1 MRLAPRSLAGRLTL
15 LLLLALAIAQGIAVF
30 LFAEERVEAVRH
42 AHRDNVMV
50 RAGTVARLLADTPNA
65 LHGPIVSAAST
76 DFVRFSLT
84 AEPLVG
90 EIGTGPRAE
99 AIARDLSVALGVG
112 RERIRVAPPWSRHR
126 HDRDRGDRGDRD
138 DRDDRDDHRRP
149 DSRDDDDEDDHHHG
163 PKRWR
168 RHWFTASVDMGDG
181 RWLNVAV
188 GPPPGAPPWG
198 RTFLLA
204 FVLSALGVAVVTVL
218 MGRRISKPMQRLAN
232 AADRLGR
239 GEEVGDL
246 PEAGPVEMRSTV
258 RAFNLMRERLDR
270 FVRDRTAMLAAISHD
285 LRTPITSLR
294 LHAELVDDERT
305 RTKIVA
311 ALDEMQRMTEETL
324 AFIREDMRQEE
335 TRTVDLHALVDS
347 VAADLADLGYE
358 IAVPEPAESAEPGRV
373 LVACRPVA
381 LRRAFRNLLENA
393 GAYGVRAAARI
404 VRDDAQVRVVI
415 EDEGPGIPEADLERV
430 FEPFVRLEESRSRDT
445 GGTGLGLAI
454 ARTIARGHGGDIR
467 LENREGRGLRA
478 TVALPCIGGA

>member
-1 MRLAPRSLAGRLTL
+1 MRLLPRSLAGRLTL

-30 LFAEERVEAVRH
+30 LFAGERIEAVRH

-50 RAGTVARLLADTPNA
+50 RAGTVARLLADTPHA

-84 AEPLVG
+84 REPLVG
-90 EIGTGPRAE
+90 EIGTGARAA
-99 AIARDLSVALGVG
+99 AIARDLAAAPDIE
-112 RERIRVAPPWSRHR
+112 RERVRVAPPWSRHR
-126 HDRDRGDRGDRD
+126 HDH
-138 DRDDRDDHRRP
+138 DRDDHERSDGRG
-149 DSRDDDDEDDHHHG
+149 DDDDDDHHHG

-168 RHWFTASVDMGDG
+168 RHWFTASVAMPDG
-181 RWLNVAV
+181 RWLNVSV

-204 FVLSALGVAVVTVL
+204 FALSALGVAVVTVL
-218 MGRRISKPMQRLAN
+218 MGRRISKPMQRLAT

-239 GEEVGDL
+239 GEELDDL
-246 PEAGPVEMRSTV
+246 PEAGPLEIRSTV
-258 RAFNLMRERLDR
+258 RAFNRMRERLDR

-294 LHAELVDDERT
+294 LHAELLDDERT
-305 RTKIVA
+305 RAKIVA

-324 AFIREDMRQEE
+324 AFIREDMRREE

-347 VAADLADLGYE
+347 VAADLAELGHE
-358 IAVPEPAESAEPGRV
+358 IAVAEFAHSARYPPMERA
-373 LVACRPVA
+373 LVACGPVA

-393 GAYGVRAAARI
+393 GAYGVRATARI
-404 VRDDAQVRVVI
+404 TRDDAGLHAVI
-415 EDEGPGIPEADLERV
+415 EDEGPGIPEVGLERV

-454 ARTIARGHGGDIR
+454 ARTIVRGHGGYIR
-467 LENREGRGLRA
+467 LQNREGGGLRA
-478 TVALPCIGGA
+478 TVTLPGVDGA

>member
-1 MRLAPRSLAGRLTL
+1 MRLAPGSLAGRLTL

-50 RAGTVARLLADTPNA
+50 RAGTVARLLADSPSA

-76 DFVRFSLT
+76 DFVRFTLT
-84 AEPLVG
+84 PEPLVG
-90 EIGTGPRAE
+90 EIGTGPRAA
-99 AIARDLSVALGVG
+99 AIARDLSTALGVG
-112 RERIRVAPPWSRHR
+112 RERVRVAPPWSRHR
-126 HDRDRGDRGDRD
+126 HERDRGDRD
-138 DRDDRDDHRRP
+138 DRPRPEGRDDEGEGDR
-149 DSRDDDDEDDHHHG
+149 HHG

-168 RHWFTASVDMGDG
+168 RHWFTASVAMPDG
-181 RWLNVAV
+181 HWLNVAV
-188 GPPPGAPPWG
+188 GSPPGAPPWG

-204 FVLSALGVAVVTVL
+204 FALSALGVAVVTVA
-218 MGRRISKPMQRLAN
+218 MGRRISKPMQRLA
-232 AADRLGR
+232 AAAGRLGR

-246 PEAGPVEMRSTV
+246 PEAGPVEIRRTV

-294 LHAELVDDERT
+294 LHAELVEDERT
-305 RTKIVA
+305 RAKIVA

-324 AFIREDMRQEE
+324 AFIREDMRREE
-335 TRTVDLHALVDS
+335 TRTVDLHALIDS
-347 VAADLADLGYE
+347 VAADLADLGHA
-358 IAVPEPAESAEPGRV
+358 ITVPEPAEPGRV

-393 GAYGVRAAARI
+393 GAYGVRATARI
-404 VRDDAQVRVVI
+404 ARDDAGLRVVI
-415 EDEGPGIPEADLERV
+415 EDEGPGIPESDLERV

-454 ARTIARGHGGDIR
+454 ARTIVRGHGGDIR
-467 LENREGRGLRA
+467 LENREGGGLRA
-478 TVALPCIGGA
+478 TVALPGVDGA

>member
-1 MRLAPRSLAGRLTL
+1 MRLLPRSLAGRLTL

-30 LFAEERVEAVRH
+30 LFAEERIEAVRH

-50 RAGTVARLLADTPNA
+50 RAGTVARLLADTPDA

-84 AEPLVG
+84 GESLVA
-90 EIGTGPRAE
+90 EIGTGARAA
-99 AIARDLSVALGVG
+99 AIARDLAAALDVE
-112 RERIRVAPPWSRHR
+112 RERVRVAPLWSRHR
-126 HDRDRGDRGDRD
+126 HDHDRHDH
-138 DRDDRDDHRRP
+138 DRDDHRRI
-149 DSRDDDDEDDHHHG
+149 DGRDGDDDDRHHG

-168 RHWFTASVDMGDG
+168 RHWFTASVAMHDG
-181 RWLNVAV
+181 SWLNIAV

-198 RTFLLA
+198 RTFLIA
-204 FVLSALGVAVVTVL
+204 FVLSALGVAAVTIL
-218 MGRRISKPMQRLAN
+218 MGRRISKPMRRLAT

-246 PEAGPVEMRSTV
+246 PEAGPVEIRSTV
-258 RAFNLMRERLDR
+258 GAFNLMRERLDR

-294 LHAELVDDERT
+294 LHAEFVDDERT

-311 ALDEMQRMTEETL
+311 VLDEMQRMTEETL

-335 TRTVDLHALVDS
+335 TRTVDLHALIDS
-347 VAADLADLGYE
+347 VAADLADLGHE
-358 IAVPEPAESAEPGRV
+358 ITVSDSTDSERV

-393 GAYGVRAAARI
+393 GAYGERATARI
-404 VRDDAQVRVVI
+404 VRDDAGLRVVI

-430 FEPFVRLEESRSRDT
+430 FEPFVRLEESRSRET

-454 ARTIARGHGGDIR
+454 ARTIVRGHGGDIR
-467 LENREGRGLRA
+467 LENREGGGLRA
-478 TVALPCIGGA
+478 TITLPGVDGA

>member
-50 RAGTVARLLADTPNA
+50 RAGTVARLLADTPSA

-76 DFVRFSLT
+76 DFVRFTLT
-84 AEPLVG
+84 PEPLVG
-90 EIGTGPRAE
+90 EIGTGPRA
-99 AIARDLSVALGVG
+99 ATIAHDLSAALGVG
-112 RERIRVAPPWSRHR
+112 RERVRVAPPWSRHR
-126 HDRDRGDRGDRD
+126 HEHDRSDRGDRGDRD
-138 DRDDRDDHRRP
+138 DRPRP
-149 DSRDDDDEDDHHHG
+149 DGRDDDGEGDRHHG

-168 RHWFTASVDMGDG
+168 RHWFTASVAMPDG
-181 RWLNVAV
+181 LWLNVAV

-204 FVLSALGVAVVTVL
+204 FALSALGVAVVTVA
-218 MGRRISKPMQRLAN
+218 MGRRISKPMQRLA
-232 AADRLGR
+232 AAAGRLGR

-246 PEAGPVEMRSTV
+246 PEAGPVELRSTV

-270 FVRDRTAMLAAISHD
+270 FVRDRTAMLAAVSHD

-294 LHAELVDDERT
+294 LHAELVEDERT
-305 RTKIVA
+305 RAKIVA

-324 AFIREDMRQEE
+324 AFIREDMRREE

-347 VAADLADLGYE
+347 VAADLADLGHA
-358 IAVPEPAESAEPGRV
+358 ISVPEPAAPGRV

-393 GAYGVRAAARI
+393 GAYGVRATARI
-404 VRDDAQVRVVI
+404 ARDDAGLRVVI
-415 EDEGPGIPEADLERV
+415 EDEGPGIPESDLERV

-454 ARTIARGHGGDIR
+454 ARTIVRRHGGDIR
-467 LENREGRGLRA
+467 LENREGGGLRA
-478 TVALPCIGGA
+478 TVALPGVDGA

>member
-1 MRLAPRSLAGRLTL
+1 MRLLPRSLAGRLTL

-30 LFAEERVEAVRH
+30 LFAEERIEAVRH
-42 AHRDNVMV
+42 AHRDNVMA

-65 LHGPIVSAAST
+65 LDGPIVSAAST
-76 DFVRFSLT
+76 EFVRFSLT
-84 AEPLVG
+84 EEPLVG
-90 EIGTGPRAE
+90 EIGTGPRA
-99 AIARDLSVALGVG
+99 ASIAHELASALDVG
-112 RERIRVAPPWSRHR
+112 RERIRVAPLWSRQR
-126 HDRDRGDRGDRD
+126 HERDRGDRD
-138 DRDDRDDHRRP
+138 DRDDHRRS
-149 DSRDDDDEDDHHHG
+149 DGRDDDDEDDHHHA
-163 PKRWR
+163 PRRWR
-168 RHWFTASVDMGDG
+168 RHWFTASVDMDDG

-204 FVLSALGVAVVTVL
+204 FALSALGVAVVTVL
-218 MGRRISKPMQRLAN
+218 VGRRISKPMRRLAT
-232 AADRLGR
+232 AAGRLGR

-246 PEAGPVEMRSTV
+246 PESGPVELRSTV

-305 RTKIVA
+305 RAKIVT

-324 AFIREDMRQEE
+324 AFIREDMRREE
-335 TRTVDLHALVDS
+335 TRTVDLHALADS

-358 IAVPEPAESAEPGRV
+358 IAVPESAESAEPGRV

-381 LRRAFRNLLENA
+381 LRRAVRNLLENA
-393 GAYGVRAAARI
+393 GAYGVRATARI
-404 VRDDAQVRVVI
+404 VRDDAGVRVVI

-454 ARTIARGHGGDIR
+454 ARTIVRGHGGDIR
-467 LENREGRGLRA
+467 LENREGGGLTA
-478 TVALPCIGGA
+478 TVALPGADGA

>member
-1 MRLAPRSLAGRLTL
+1 MRLTPRSLAGRLTL

-30 LFAEERVEAVRH
+30 LFAEERIEAVRH
-42 AHRDNVMV
+42 AHRDNLMV
-50 RAGTVARLLADTPNA
+50 RAGTVARLLADTPDA

-84 AEPLVG
+84 EEPLVG
-90 EIGTGPRAE
+90 EVGTGNRVV
-99 AIARDLSVALGVG
+99 AIARDLSVELGVG
-112 RERIRVAPPWSRHR
+112 RERVRVAPPWSRHR
-126 HDRDRGDRGDRD
+126 HDH
-138 DRDDRDDHRRP
+138 DRDDHRRP
-149 DSRDDDDEDDHHHG
+149 DGRHDDDDDDHRHG
-163 PKRWR
+163 PRRWR

-218 MGRRISKPMQRLAN
+218 MGRRISKPMQRLAK
-232 AADRLGR
+232 AADRFGR

-258 RAFNLMRERLDR
+258 RAFNVMRERLDR

-294 LHAELVDDERT
+294 LHAELVEDERT
-305 RTKIVA
+305 RAKIVA

-335 TRTVDLHALVDS
+335 TRTVDLHALIDS
-347 VAADLADLGYE
+347 VAADLADLGHE
-358 IAVPEPAESAEPGRV
+358 VAVPESVESTESERV

-393 GAYGVRAAARI
+393 GAYGVRATARI
-404 VRDDAQVRVVI
+404 TRDDAGLRVVI
-415 EDEGPGIPEADLERV
+415 EDEGLGIPEGDLARV

-454 ARTIARGHGGDIR
+454 ARTIVRGHGGDIR
-467 LENREGRGLRA
+467 LENREGGGLRA
-478 TVALPCIGGA
+478 TVSLPGVDDT